1 MNPKNDLKPFQLAF
15 SGSSGSGSHHLNGD
29 LAKYQNGSPPNSH
42 SSASSHHNNHSVH
55 VTDAN
60 GDIDGEDVSS
70 SGGGGGGGGK
80 AGKSAGKQGQA
91 SSTSKEVLSK
101 EALRRNKEAKM
112 TKEEMVAKLETDVK
126 RLKVDLQISR
136 NKENDLRDQII
147 SSMSSKWKII
157 CLRYNYI

>member
-1 MNPKNDLKPFQLAF
+1 MTFPSAF

-29 LAKYQNGSPPNSH
+29 LAKYQNGSPPTSH
-42 SSASSHHNNHSVH
+42 SASSHHNNHSVH
-55 VTDAN
+55 VTDSN
-60 GDIDGEDVSS
+60 GDIDGDDVSS
-70 SGGGGGGGGK
+70 SGGGGGDK
-80 AGKSAGKQGQA
+80 AGKTSGKQGQP

-147 SSMSSKWKII
+147 SSMSSK
-157 CLRYNYI
+157 